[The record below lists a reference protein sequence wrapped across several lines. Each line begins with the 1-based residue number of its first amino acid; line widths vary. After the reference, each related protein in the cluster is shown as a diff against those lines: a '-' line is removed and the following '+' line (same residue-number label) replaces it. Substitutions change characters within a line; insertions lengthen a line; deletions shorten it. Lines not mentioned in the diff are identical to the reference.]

1 MKFILLKFLSKC
13 LFFSQLYRISRYLHK
28 KKVIILAYHG
38 FTNKKNYKGIKN
50 GQGLHINAD
59 KFKSQIEYLKKHYN
73 IISLEQLTK
82 FYTDGI
88 KLPNNSVVIT
98 IDDGYKSTHT
108 LAYPILKQFN
118 VPTTIFPS
126 TNFIDKK
133 EALWIDRIEYAIY
146 ITKSEN
152 LKLRI
157 GKEILS
163 FDFPNPDSKKT
174 CYKAI
179 YPKLK
184 LIPQESR
191 DEIIENLEFSLGQKL
206 SITSEKADIYHSL
219 EWHEIREMTMNRL
232 ISAGSHSCSHLIL
245 TRSTPENME
254 KEVSL
259 SKQLIENQTKMTCSS
274 FCYPN
279 GESGDFNHETKELL
293 KKSGYSCGLTSV
305 WGKNNKY
312 SDIFELKR
320 YLISSKYDLIIFIMI
335 LSGALNF
342 IKNIKKLN
350 IKFLK
355 AKK

>member
-1 MKFILLKFLSKC
+1 MKIILLKYLSKF

-28 KKVIILAYHG
+28 RKVIILAYHG
-38 FTNKKNYKGIKN
+38 FTNKKIHHGIEN
-50 GQGLHINAD
+50 VQGLHINAD

-73 IISLEQLTK
+73 IISLEQLAK

-98 IDDGYKSTHT
+98 IDDGYKSTYT
-108 LAYPILKQFN
+108 LAYPILKQLN

-133 EALWIDRIEYAIY
+133 EVLWIDRIEYAISK
-146 ITKSEN
+146 TKADN
-152 LKLRI
+152 LKLHI

-163 FDFPNPDSKKT
+163 FDFPNPDSKET

-179 YPKLK
+179 FPKLK

-191 DEIIENLEFSLGQKL
+191 ADIIENLEFSLEQKL
-206 SITSEKADIYHSL
+206 SITSATTDIYHSL
-219 EWHEIREMTMNRL
+219 EWGEIREMTMNRL
-232 ISAGSHSCSHLIL
+232 ISAGSHTCSHIIL
-245 TRSTPENME
+245 TRSTPENIE
-254 KEVSL
+254 KELSL
-259 SKQLIENQTKMTCSS
+259 SKQIIENQTKMTCSS

-279 GESGDFNHETKELL
+279 GETGDFNHETKELL

-305 WGKNNKY
+305 WGINNKN

-320 YLISSKYDLIIFIMI
+320 YCISRKHDLIIFIII
-335 LSGALNF
+335 LSGTLNF
-342 IKNIKKLN
+342 LKNIKNSLINFRK
-350 IKFLK
+350 
-355 AKK
+355 